1 MLGSRALPG
10 MGPCFC
16 SGEKEAEAC
25 SCPGLE
31 GALCPG
37 AGLCSCSCP
46 EAEEAFC
53 SGAGL
58 WLLLLSGLLLG
69 GGAVGLLVLG
79 GGLRAAGG
87 ERVARGGRVARSAHG
102 LLIFFNQGGLQL
114 YELLLAG
121 NLQLKEVYRVK
132 GGEQPV
138 YYQGDKIKAEKGY
151 IARAALPAAL

>member
-1 MLGSRALPG
+1 MPGS
-10 MGPCFC
+10 
-16 SGEKEAEAC
+16 
-25 SCPGLE
+25 
-31 GALCPG
+31 GAL
-37 AGLCSCSCP
+37 
-46 EAEEAFC
+46 
-53 SGAGL
+53 
-58 WLLLLSGLLLG
+58 LLLLSGLLLG

-151 IARAALPAAL
+151 IARTALQRHYKIGAAGQQQGQDKAAAQSGYIYGPGFFIPSA